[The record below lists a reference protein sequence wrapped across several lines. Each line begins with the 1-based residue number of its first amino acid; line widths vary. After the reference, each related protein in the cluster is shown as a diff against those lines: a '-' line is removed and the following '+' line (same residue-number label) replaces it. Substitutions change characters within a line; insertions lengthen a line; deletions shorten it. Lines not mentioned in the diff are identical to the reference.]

1 MLVLNNKAKKIAT
14 KIVMKE
20 GMLYSYNPLD
30 IQYVLIN
37 DKFYTIEEVYDYL
50 IDYHKDKIYLY
61 GYYGSYIVPCRATD
75 GRKYLR
81 SVPEQGLMD
90 NILKLPRTILDKR
103 KKINM
108 EIDDINIEEFGKKF
122 SETYSFLYEHTDV
135 DGYDGAVDTFDNL
148 IKNSDEFKNILKD
161 FNDYRQ
167 DFIAG
172 DREAASFIFALREFC
187 PKVISAI
194 E

>member
-1 MLVLNNKAKKIAT
+1 
-14 KIVMKE
+14 
-20 GMLYSYNPLD
+20 MLYSYNPLD

-37 DKFYTIEEVYDYL
+37 DNFYTIEEVYDYL

-135 DGYDGAVDTFDNL
+135 DGYDEAVDTFDNL

-187 PKVISAI
+187 PKVISTI

>member
-135 DGYDGAVDTFDNL
+135 DGYDEAVDTFDNL

-167 DFIAG
+167 DFIVG

-187 PKVISAI
+187 PKVISTI